1 MKKSFIA
8 AGTLAAVL
16 GLGGTASALTAPN
29 TIIIEG
35 TPNLIT
41 FIPAQ
46 DSYEIDETES
56 VDATVTVRR
65 ETGRNN
71 FTLLVWLTDCGDAA
85 VASPDTF
92 VINYADVNIIEQDIS
107 FTLSNMSPGTCQVG
121 FATSVNGRPY
131 LEESVISITVNAI
144 PDTTVPDTTVPETTV
159 APTTVPGTTVAP
171 TTSTASGPGVPAAGS
186 QSAAMAMTAL
196 GLVLLGGV
204 TIAATRRRG
213 AAA

>member
-41 FIPAQ
+41 FIPEQ
-46 DSYEIDETES
+46 DTYEITEGDT

-71 FTLLVWLTDCGDAA
+71 FTLLVWLTGCGDAA
-85 VASPDTF
+85 EASPATF
-92 VINYADVNIIEQDIS
+92 VINYANVDVVEQDIS
-107 FTLSNMSPGTCQVG
+107 FTLSNLSAGTCQVG

-131 LEESVISITVNAI
+131 LEESVITVTVNAI
-144 PDTTVPDTTVPETTV
+144 PDTTVPDTTTPETTVPETTV
-159 APTTVPGTTVAP
+159 PGSTVAP
-171 TTSTASGPGVPAAGS
+171 STSTASGPGVPAAGS

-196 GLVLLGGV
+196 GLILLGGV

>member
-1 MKKSFIA
+1 MKKSLIA

-35 TPNLIT
+35 TPNHIT
-41 FIPAQ
+41 FIPEQ
-46 DSYEIDETES
+46 STYEITEGDT

-71 FTLLVWLTDCGDAA
+71 FTLLVWLTGCGDAA
-85 VASPDTF
+85 EASPSTF
-92 VINYADVNIIEQDIS
+92 VVNYANVDVIEQDIS
-107 FTLSNMSPGTCQVG
+107 FTLSNLSAGTCQVG

-131 LEESVISITVNAI
+131 LEESVITVTVNAI
-144 PDTTVPDTTVPETTV
+144 PDTTVPDTTTPDTTV
-159 APTTVPGTTVAP
+159 PATTVPGTDAP

-196 GLVLLGGV
+196 GLILLGGV

-213 AAA
+213 ASA

>member
-35 TPNLIT
+35 TPNHIT
-41 FIPAQ
+41 FIPEQAT
-46 DSYEIDETES
+46 YEINEDES

-71 FTLLVWLTDCGDAA
+71 FTLLVWLTNCGDAA
-85 VASPDTF
+85 EASPDTF
-92 VINYADVNIIEQDIS
+92 QINYADVNIIEQDIS
-107 FTLSNMSPGTCQVG
+107 FTVSNMSPGTCEVG

-131 LEESVISITVNAI
+131 LEESVITITVNAI

-159 APTTVPGTTVAP
+159 PATTVAP
-171 TTSTASGPGVPAAGS
+171 TTSLASGPGVPAAGS